1 MDARVKET
9 ETRMEAEKEEM
20 MEAVSQEIDE
30 IEKTKQAELA
40 ALDRTRSAE
49 VAASKQELAAAVAE
63 RTRLEGQLVKVQS
76 ASGVISG
83 GLVTLSRKL
92 RLLSADYKLNVEAN
106 KKELGDMRGSYKAQ
120 LGASLV
126 GKLRSLD
133 DSLKLVTSRY
143 MKEMAERKRLHN
155 TIQELKGNIRVF
167 MRCRP
172 PTKVRSL
179 PSRPF
184 YCIPPFLRNNA

>member
-1 MDARVKET
+1 MEARIKET

-40 ALDRTRSAE
+40 TLDRTRSAE

-63 RTRLEGQLVKVQS
+63 RARLEGQLVKVQS
-76 ASGVISG
+76 ASSVISG
-83 GLVTLSRKL
+83 GMVTLIRKM
-92 RLLSADYKLNVEAN
+92 RVLSADYKRGMEAN
-106 KKELGDMRGSYKAQ
+106 KQEMADMRGSFKTL

-126 GKLRSLD
+126 GKLRALD

-143 MKEMAERKRLHN
+143 MKEMAERKKLHN
-155 TIQELKGNIRVF
+155 AIQELKGNIRVF

-172 PTKVRSL
+172 PSKVRA
-179 PSRPF
+179 
-184 YCIPPFLRNNA
+184 C